1 MTMYSARRASSLTA
15 AARLVFALTP
25 MSKYLWETHYS
36 AIAPQGVFKNDLVG
50 LIEAKSNYSGLS
62 EEVYQLEKNI
72 IAVDTLENTQE
83 QTNVFTESE
92 LTSTQN
98 QRMKKHEEINKEKIL
113 LQIHHIKA
121 FFKLTPEEIRDME
134 EESIPSKEASC
145 NSLVEYLAQKDP
157 EFQNKKVDFKTIKSN
172 SYY

>member
-62 EEVYQLEKNI
+62 EEVYWLEKNI
-72 IAVDTLENTQE
+72 IAVGYFRKYSRTDECIY
-83 QTNVFTESE
+83 
-92 LTSTQN
+92 
-98 QRMKKHEEINKEKIL
+98 RK
-113 LQIHHIKA
+113 
-121 FFKLTPEEIRDME
+121 
-134 EESIPSKEASC
+134 
-145 NSLVEYLAQKDP
+145 
-157 EFQNKKVDFKTIKSN
+157 
-172 SYY
+172 

>member
-36 AIAPQGVFKNDLVG
+36 AIAPQGVLKNDLVG

-62 EEVYQLEKNI
+62 EEVYWLEKNI

-83 QTNVFTESE
+83 QTNVFT
-92 LTSTQN
+92 
-98 QRMKKHEEINKEKIL
+98 
-113 LQIHHIKA
+113 
-121 FFKLTPEEIRDME
+121 
-134 EESIPSKEASC
+134 
-145 NSLVEYLAQKDP
+145 
-157 EFQNKKVDFKTIKSN
+157 KVN
-172 SYY
+172 